1 MSMTT
6 AGSTTTDLV
15 RFLFARMDEDVAE
28 LKRLCKDRERGT
40 GVDVSDRVRSL
51 DRLRAECASKRQI
64 ISSMQ
69 QLLVLRDQ
77 PFEKPV
83 RDAATQV
90 LRSLAVPYADHVA
103 FRSEW
108 RRSPR

>member
-1 MSMTT
+1 MSTT
-6 AGSTTTDLV
+6 MAGSTTTTDLV

-28 LKRLCKDRERGT
+28 LKRLAKHGEL
-40 GVDVSDRVRSL
+40 SDGIRSL
-51 DRLRAECASKRQI
+51 DRLRAECTSKRQI

-77 PFEKPV
+77 PFEKPI
-83 RDAATQV
+83 REAAAQV
-90 LRSLAVPYADHVA
+90 LRSLAAPYSSHRS

-108 RRSPR
+108 RRSAR